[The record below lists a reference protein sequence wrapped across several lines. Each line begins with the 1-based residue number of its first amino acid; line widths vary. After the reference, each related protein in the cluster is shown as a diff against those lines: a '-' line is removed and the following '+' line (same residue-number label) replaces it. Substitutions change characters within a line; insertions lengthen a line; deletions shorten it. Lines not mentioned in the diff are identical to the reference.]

1 MSVLAV
7 QTLWLIH
14 PSRSREDPTM
24 TTDTQLTTDSP
35 TDQAVRPAADI
46 APVRGRPTR
55 QVMGAISLLILLLDQ
70 VTKQMVRAS
79 IAVYDSVEIIP
90 GFFNL
95 VHVHNTGAA
104 FGFLNSASLANKQL
118 LMTSIAVVALGAIL
132 AYAWQVGPYETLTRA
147 GLALIL
153 GGAAG
158 NLVDRAS
165 VGYVVDFVDVYW
177 RTHHFWA
184 FNVADSAITVGA
196 GLLILDMLMVNRA
209 DVSTAV

>member
-1 MSVLAV
+1 
-7 QTLWLIH
+7 
-14 PSRSREDPTM
+14 M

-118 LMTSIAVVALGAIL
+118 LMTGIAVVALGAIL
-132 AYAWQVGPYETLTRA
+132 VYAWQVGPYETLTRA

>member
-1 MSVLAV
+1 
-7 QTLWLIH
+7 
-14 PSRSREDPTM
+14 M
-24 TTDTQLTTDSP
+24 TTDSQIAPDTQ
-35 TDQAVRPAADI
+35 TDQALPPSVEVVPI
-46 APVRGRPTR
+46 RGRPTR
-55 QVMGAISLLILLLDQ
+55 QVMATISLVILLLDQ
-70 VTKQMVRAS
+70 LTKQMVRTS
-79 IAVYDSVEIIP
+79 IAVYDAVEIIP
-90 GFFNL
+90 GFLNL

-118 LMTSIAVVALGAIL
+118 LMTGIAVVALGAIL

-196 GLLILDMLMVNRA
+196 GLLIFDMLMVNRA

>member
-1 MSVLAV
+1 MRRRVGGHRGPGSLTPMTSDLQTEQALSPPVQAQSVRGVMTRSVMATISLGVLA
-7 QTLWLIH
+7 
-14 PSRSREDPTM
+14 
-24 TTDTQLTTDSP
+24 
-35 TDQAVRPAADI
+35 
-46 APVRGRPTR
+46 
-55 QVMGAISLLILLLDQ
+55 LDQ
-70 VTKQMVRAS
+70 LTKQMVRSS
-79 IAVYDSVEIIP
+79 IAVYDVIEVIP

-104 FGFLNSASLANKQL
+104 FGFLNSATLANKQL
-118 LMTSIAVVALGAIL
+118 LMTGIAIVALAAIL
-132 AYAWQVGPYETLTRA
+132 AYAWQIGQEETLTRA
-147 GLALIL
+147 GLAFIM

-158 NLVDRAS
+158 NLVDRAA

-196 GLLILDMLMVNRA
+196 GLLILDMLFVNRA

>member
-1 MSVLAV
+1 
-7 QTLWLIH
+7 
-14 PSRSREDPTM
+14 M
-24 TTDTQLTTDSP
+24 TTDSEITPDTQ
-35 TDQAVRPAADI
+35 TDQALPPSAEVVPT
-46 APVRGRPTR
+46 RGRPTR
-55 QVMGAISLLILLLDQ
+55 QVMAIISLVILLLDQ
-70 VTKQMVRAS
+70 LTKQMVRTS
-79 IAVYDSVEIIP
+79 IAVYDAVEVIP
-90 GFFNL
+90 GFLNL